1 MEVMHKWPHRA
12 SVPDV
17 WLILLSV
24 FWDPFFFMHA
34 ITGDTDGPVRI
45 KIVLDMIPWSR
56 SQSGLGFYLWMDGQ
70 KWTENVQKQFC
81 LKERLYQCYFMP
93 YNSMVR
99 CTSCVTKLWMEITF
113 KLLNLSWYCQYSLKF
128 FQKKFDQILACQSG
142 TPHVSFNKVPGRILS
157 FWIKKEYFRPKSIW
171 QDLIAR
177 S

>member
-24 FWDPFFFMHA
+24 LRDPFFFMHA

-56 SQSGLGFYLWMDGQ
+56 SQSGLGFYLRMDGQ
-70 KWTENVQKQFC
+70 KWTKNVQKQFC

-93 YNSMVR
+93 YNPMVH
-99 CTSCVTKLWMEITF
+99 CTSCVIILWLEIAF
-113 KLLNLSWYCQYSLKF
+113 KAFELVNTSMAVL
-128 FQKKFDQILACQSG
+128 
-142 TPHVSFNKVPGRILS
+142 ILS
-157 FWIKKEYFRPKSIW
+157 IFSEILPKEIW
-171 QDLIAR
+171 SNSSMSKRNTSCFI
-177 S
+177 